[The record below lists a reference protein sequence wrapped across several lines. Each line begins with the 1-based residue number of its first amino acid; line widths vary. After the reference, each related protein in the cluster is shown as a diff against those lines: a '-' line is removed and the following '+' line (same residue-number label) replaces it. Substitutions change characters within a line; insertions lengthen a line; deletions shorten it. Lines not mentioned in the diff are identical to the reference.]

1 MAGFERI
8 GKMTGKQSRRI
19 LMIGGEGV
27 GVFVKAGMTVTR
39 EKMIPW
45 SLPNFDQQLMRVLT
59 ASHASKAVTLLFD
72 AGDQTYRKEGLPK
85 MGALDKNKMI
95 KRKLEQAFPNYP
107 IKASFDLTPSGR
119 GLKAADQPAAQ
130 YLFAAI
136 SETEHITKISD
147 CLLEAGNH
155 IAGFGLLPVE
165 SSGLTSLLSDKL
177 FGLKMGKKS
186 MWSIMI
192 GQHETGGLRQVA
204 VKNGELALTR
214 LTPLSEENMSGEA
227 WVLEVEREFKTTMGY
242 ISRFGFNPQDGLD
255 VIVLGGEVEKR
266 AFAGRAFSVSNFS
279 FLTVREAAKVIGLNV
294 SDDIDHYADCLHAG
308 YVGGKSKLTLPV
320 PVSALEKIAGPRRFA
335 EIATIGLALGALGL
349 LYFLYAGYS
358 QVQTTRVEIESL
370 RNQKNLLQREYEQE
384 SKIFDALPVK
394 AESVRA
400 TIETRQIL
408 DANSHTLSPFL
419 GKLETNM
426 DPEMRLMSLA
436 VNFMPGKE
444 FPFTGSGGAAP
455 AAAGASGGIAGAP
468 QEPKHKNAHGF
479 DKGEAVISFA
489 VGLPATMTLEEKV
502 KRGEDFLVR
511 LKQAF
516 PAHEVRMIV
525 QFENVERQGQFGG
538 TTGPAGETTSV
549 IENKPAEFEIKGA
562 PL

>member
-8 GKMTGKQSRRI
+8 GKMTGKQSRRV

-27 GVFVKAGMTVTR
+27 GVFVKSGMTVTR

-45 SLPNFDQQLMRVLT
+45 SVPNFDQQLIRVLT
-59 ASHASKAVTLLFD
+59 ASHASKSVTILFD
-72 AGDQTYRKEGLPK
+72 AGDQTYRKEGLPRV
-85 MGALDKNKMI
+85 GALDKNKMI

-107 IKASFDLTPSGR
+107 IKASFDLTPAGK
-119 GLKAADQPAAQ
+119 GLRKSDQPAQ
-130 YLFAAI
+130 YLFSAI
-136 SETEHITKISD
+136 SETDHLTKISE

-155 IAGFGLLPVE
+155 ISGFGLLPVE

-186 MWSIMI
+186 TWSLII

-214 LTPLSEENMSGEA
+214 LTPLSEENMTGET
-227 WVLEVEREFKTTMGY
+227 WVAEVEREFKTTMGY

-279 FLTVREAAKVIGLNV
+279 FLTVREAAKVIGLTV

-308 YVGGKSKLTLPV
+308 YVAGKSKLTLSV
-320 PVSALEKIAGPRRFA
+320 PVSALEKIAGSRRFA
-335 EIATIGLALGALGL
+335 EIATMGLMVVGLGL
-349 LYFLYAGYS
+349 LYVLYAGYS
-358 QVQTTRVEIESL
+358 QVQTTRAEIESL
-370 RNQKNLLQREYEQE
+370 RNQKNFLQREYEQE

-394 AESVRA
+394 ADSVRA

-408 DANSHTLSPFL
+408 DANSHSLSPFL
-419 GKLETNM
+419 NKLEVNM
-426 DPEMRLMSLA
+426 DPEMRLQTLS
-436 VNFMPGKE
+436 VNFIPGKE

-455 AAAGASGGIAGAP
+455 SASSGSDMSLGASA
-468 QEPKHKNAHGF
+468 EPKHKNAHGF
-479 DKGEAVISFA
+479 DLGEVVVSFA
-489 VGLPATMTLEEKV
+489 VGLPATLTLEDKV
-502 KRGEDFLVR
+502 KRGEDFLAR

-516 PAHEVRMIV
+516 PEHDVRMIV

-538 TTGPAGETTSV
+538 TAGETGQAATV
-549 IENKPAEFEIKGA
+549 IENKAAEFEIKGA